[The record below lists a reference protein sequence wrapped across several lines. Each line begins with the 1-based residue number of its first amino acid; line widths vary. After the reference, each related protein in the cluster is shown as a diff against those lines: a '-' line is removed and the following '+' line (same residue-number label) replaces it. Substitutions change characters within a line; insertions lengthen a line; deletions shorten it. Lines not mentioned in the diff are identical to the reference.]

1 MNPLP
6 RLLLRIFRANPG
18 LVENR
23 GMAYIVIRR
32 PYAHLEEELRP
43 FEEQGDIRV
52 IVDNR
57 HGERRLNQGR
67 SPVERRSADRRR
79 DREELLEIVILQG
92 PEPR

>member
-6 RLLLRIFRANPG
+6 RLLLKVLRANPG

-43 FEEQGDIRV
+43 FEEQGDIKV
-52 IVDNR
+52 VVDKR
-57 HGERRLNQGR
+57 RGERRVGPGR
-67 SPVERRSADRRR
+67 PPVDRRSADRRR
-79 DREELLEIVILQG
+79 EKEELIEIVILQG
-92 PEPR
+92 P